1 MKAIIKPDARYIVGS
16 KMSLDSMCKLLK
28 QECGF
33 SRKEAE
39 ANIKTLVEAGY
50 MVHDDGGYRML
61 ATMPILD
68 SLR

>member
-16 KMSLDSMCKLLK
+16 KMSFDAMCKLLK

-33 SRKEAE
+33 SREEAE
-39 ANIKTLVEAGY
+39 TNIKTLIEAGY
-50 MVHDDGGYRML
+50 MVHDDGGYHML
-61 ATMPILD
+61 ATMPVLD